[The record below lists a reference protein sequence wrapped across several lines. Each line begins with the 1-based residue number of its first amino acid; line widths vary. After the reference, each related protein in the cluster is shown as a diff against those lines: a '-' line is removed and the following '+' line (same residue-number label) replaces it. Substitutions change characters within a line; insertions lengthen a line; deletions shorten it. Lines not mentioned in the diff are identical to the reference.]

1 MPLKDLF
8 AKAPSPLPPSE
19 EPWPRSEASS
29 SCLREKLEQ
38 SPLHSATAR
47 PTLDEF
53 LRTNY
58 LMIPGFLL
66 QVNKAKIA
74 ARTGKSVEDVQN
86 TASPHSMVNQGG
98 VRGPTNPPSFN
109 IVNRNDKEV
118 EKVETSVIKEKVPS
132 IMPEIRSTKSSDK
145 LFSVL
150 SRKPSYEEIQVPP
163 PLKPKPR
170 VKKVMKGG
178 TLVTIPAPQPRN
190 RAMLGSAD
198 DAGKSIEPGIDLIS
212 REGRENAV
220 AVSEMSVK
228 GSVHVEELGISSD
241 CHQLATKDDSTIPC
255 HELESDPIIQSEV
268 SSKNSKG
275 LVSGI
280 APEECEQRQAPL
292 TFCSID
298 IMQKDKNTA
307 GGNSND
313 SFIEPESNAS
323 TKAVS
328 KEDKIIVLQR
338 TDPEMSKDSG
348 SAPNRD
354 VQGEFIKGSKIDPPG
369 KAPNKKGSELRNK
382 ELKFNDNLGEVLR
395 KDHVGAPPSA
405 DPEEIKI
412 SMEPVGKTEKGLGSN
427 DSVIVD
433 PQLEA
438 SSSSEME
445 KLPDMSHDLAIKS
458 CNIMKQSSVKGNN
471 GSQFGRLR
479 CHYCYDDDDKNSD
492 SGSSSSIDD
501 DDDDDDD
508 NGGDH
513 DDDDGNND
521 DEEEGEEVEEEE
533 EGHASDDDSEDVSTK
548 DNPVNDSG
556 EEYAELVM
564 DDSTSEEEEE
574 EYDFCPVNQDD
585 SDEEEEEE
593 KSDYEAEDMNLDS
606 DTETPTGGITVYQ
619 DTTIGQR
626 VKQSRNKQREKRKA
640 KNKRKKASKKRAKAA
655 KQAAKGKN
663 TSHDSTSRKK
673 TNTKQSLTPASQ
685 KKEAKVHVQPKNRGP
700 VSQQKSAE
708 ASSKPKPEAKKPLR
722 NNPPQESASEEGS
735 LLSLVS
741 SCAVDL
747 TVAASEKFFLK
758 KRRGGQHNKKMKKAK
773 RKAEALDRI
782 RRGEPPPRTRRVF
795 EPLPQP
801 ICTFY
806 REGKCRKGS
815 DCSFRHD
822 RSALIK
828 KKEVCSSFPCKF
840 FHTSRCREADICRF
854 SHDPLTEETKLLLQ
868 ACLKPPIEDPVQ
880 SPQEK
885 NFATSNQ
892 QTADGTRGEGTL
904 QPATSSSPY
913 NLRASA
919 RKRTLSTEGTVSGS
933 MIGGKISRQEIPE
946 NEDENSARN
955 TSEVQPCAFM
965 PGLYRDLST

>member
-198 DAGKSIEPGIDLIS
+198 VAGKSIEPGIDLIS

-241 CHQLATKDDSTIPC
+241 CHKLATKDDSTIPC

-354 VQGEFIKGSKIDPPG
+354 VQGEFIKGPKIDPSG

-382 ELKFNDNLGEVLR
+382 ELKFNDNLGEVLH
-395 KDHVGAPPSA
+395 KDHVGTPPSA

-458 CNIMKQSSVKGNN
+458 CNMKQSSVKDNN
-471 GSQFGRLR
+471 GQLSEEPNQDINSDINCQEKHVTDQEDKHLITSDDGKHEVDCSIDEQNAHDNNVDDVKEVSLEG
-479 CHYCYDDDDKNSD
+479 CDATIDDDDDKNSD

-521 DEEEGEEVEEEE
+521 DEEEGEE
-533 EGHASDDDSEDVSTK
+533 GHASDDDSEDVSTK

-564 DDSTSEEEEE
+564 DDSTSEEEE

-655 KQAAKGKN
+655 KQVCVIKRVAPNGN
-663 TSHDSTSRKK
+663 NST
-673 TNTKQSLTPASQ
+673 
-685 KKEAKVHVQPKNRGP
+685 V
-700 VSQQKSAE
+700 
-708 ASSKPKPEAKKPLR
+708 
-722 NNPPQESASEEGS
+722 
-735 LLSLVS
+735 
-741 SCAVDL
+741 
-747 TVAASEKFFLK
+747 
-758 KRRGGQHNKKMKKAK
+758 
-773 RKAEALDRI
+773 
-782 RRGEPPPRTRRVF
+782 RT
-795 EPLPQP
+795 
-801 ICTFY
+801 
-806 REGKCRKGS
+806 
-815 DCSFRHD
+815 
-822 RSALIK
+822 
-828 KKEVCSSFPCKF
+828 
-840 FHTSRCREADICRF
+840 
-854 SHDPLTEETKLLLQ
+854 
-868 ACLKPPIEDPVQ
+868 
-880 SPQEK
+880 
-885 NFATSNQ
+885 
-892 QTADGTRGEGTL
+892 
-904 QPATSSSPY
+904 
-913 NLRASA
+913 
-919 RKRTLSTEGTVSGS
+919 
-933 MIGGKISRQEIPE
+933 
-946 NEDENSARN
+946 
-955 TSEVQPCAFM
+955 
-965 PGLYRDLST
+965 